1 VEEASFIR
9 IGGIDQWVTIRGDD
23 SQPVL
28 LLLHGG
34 PGDVQSPFV
43 STYTPYEDNFLLVQ
57 WDQRGAGQT
66 FAASGAVDITLEN
79 QISDGIELS
88 ELLQKRFP
96 DLQLI
101 LFGHSWGSIIAT
113 GMVQQRPE
121 LFDAYIGTGQ
131 VSAWA
136 DTVLYQFDFLKRL
149 YAENGDSDALA
160 TLEAIGMP
168 DPTNIGQYFAFSRP
182 LRQYMSPPDMDWFA
196 GMSTLATVNGE
207 TEATLKA
214 TSDGMN
220 ASGAALINK
229 LVTTDLPATAIL
241 FEVPYFVIQ
250 GRHDISAPTSL
261 AEAYFANI
269 MAPKKQMV
277 IIEDA
282 GHFALATH
290 QKEVIAALMEMRR

>member
-1 VEEASFIR
+1 
-9 IGGIDQWVTIRGDD
+9 
-23 SQPVL
+23 
-28 LLLHGG
+28 
-34 PGDVQSPFV
+34 
-43 STYTPYEDNFLLVQ
+43 
-57 WDQRGAGQT
+57 
-66 FAASGAVDITLEN
+66 
-79 QISDGIELS
+79 
-88 ELLQKRFP
+88 
-96 DLQLI
+96 
-101 LFGHSWGSIIAT
+101 
-113 GMVQQRPE
+113 
-121 LFDAYIGTGQ
+121 
-131 VSAWA
+131 
-136 DTVLYQFDFLKRL
+136 
-149 YAENGDSDALA
+149 
-160 TLEAIGMP
+160 
-168 DPTNIGQYFAFSRP
+168 
-182 LRQYMSPPDMDWFA
+182 MDWFA